1 MLRQLWHHHALRQ
14 ARIHLASHDH
24 EIVREQI
31 AVSEIA
37 APTGEE
43 NERAQWVAE
52 RFEALQLSDVRI
64 DQAGN
69 VIGRRQGRTDGPAVL
84 VCAHLDTVFP
94 RQTRVS
100 VTRLGNRLAGPGIGD
115 NGRGVAAMLALAK
128 VLDGA
133 SLATERPVDFI
144 GTTGEEGAGDLRGA
158 KHLFAH
164 AGREAAAAVI
174 LDGAGDERIV
184 HRALASRRYRLTF
197 EGPGG
202 HSWTAFGVPNAVHAA
217 AFATARLA
225 RITLPTSPRTTL
237 SVGRIGGGISVNSIP
252 DRAWL
257 EVDVRSASGAMISR
271 LDREVREAATAGAM
285 EENARRAPGAIP
297 LTYGIE
303 VIGERPGGETP
314 VDHPLVLA
322 AMEATRLIGRTP
334 ELAIA
339 STDANIPISLGI
351 PAVAIGAGGRGGDAH
366 TPGEWFENTEGTLGL
381 SRALGVVVEA
391 AGLREQGALE

>member
-1 MLRQLWHHHALRQ
+1 MLRALWHHYALRQ
-14 ARIHLASHDH
+14 ARAQLASRDHD
-24 EIVREQI
+24 IVRDQI
-31 AVSEIA
+31 TVSEIA

-43 NERAQWVAE
+43 NDRAQWVAQ
-52 RFEALQLSDVRI
+52 RFEALDLSEVRI

-69 VIGRRQGRTDGPAVL
+69 VIGRRPGRTDGPPVL

-115 NGRGVAAMLALAK
+115 NGRGVAAMLAIATA
-128 VLDGA
+128 VDGRT
-133 SLATERPVDFI
+133 LATERPVDFI

-164 AGREAAAAVI
+164 EGREAAAAVI

-184 HRALASRRYRLTF
+184 HRALASRRYRLSF
-197 EGPGG
+197 QGPGG

-217 AFATARLA
+217 AVATARLA
-225 RITLPTSPRTTL
+225 RIVLPSTPRTTL

-257 EVDVRSASGAMISR
+257 EVDVRSASAAIIAR
-271 LDREVREAATAGAM
+271 LDREVREAATVGAM
-285 EENARRAPGAIP
+285 EENARRATGAIP

-322 AMEATRLIGRTP
+322 AMEATRLIGRNP

-381 SRALGVVVEA
+381 SRALGVVVNA
-391 AGLREQGALE
+391 AGLVV

>member
-1 MLRQLWHHHALRQ
+1 MLRQLWHHEALRH
-14 ARIHLASHDH
+14 ARLQLASRDDD
-24 EIVREQI
+24 IVREQI
-31 AVSEIA
+31 AISEIA

-43 NERAQWVAE
+43 NERAQWVAQ
-52 RFEALQLSDVRI
+52 RFEALKLVDVRI

-69 VIGRRQGRTDGPAVL
+69 VIGRRRGKTDGPPVL

-100 VTRLGNRLAGPGIGD
+100 VARLGNRLAGPGIGD
-115 NGRGVAAMLALAK
+115 NGRGVAAMLAIATA
-128 VLDGA
+128 VDGT
-133 SLATERPVDFI
+133 SLVTERPIDFI

-164 AGREAAAAVI
+164 EGRDAAAAVI

-217 AFATARLA
+217 AVATARLA
-225 RITLPTSPRTTL
+225 RLMLPTNPRTTL

-257 EVDVRSASGAMISR
+257 EVDVRSASAAVIAR
-271 LDREVREAATAGAM
+271 LDREVREAATAGAI
-285 EENARRAPGAIP
+285 EENARRALGASP
-297 LTYGIE
+297 LTYSVE

-322 AMEATRLIGRTP
+322 AMEATRLIGRNP

-391 AGLREQGALE
+391 AGLAG

>member
-1 MLRQLWHHHALRQ
+1 MLRALWHHYALRQ
-14 ARIHLASHDH
+14 ARAQLASRDH
-24 EIVREQI
+24 AIVGDQI
-31 AVSEIA
+31 AISEIA

-43 NERAQWVAE
+43 NERAQWVAR
-52 RFEALQLSDVRI
+52 RFEALELSDVRI
-64 DQAGN
+64 DQVGN
-69 VIGRRQGRTDGPAVL
+69 VIGRRRGRTDGPPVL

-115 NGRGVAAMLALAK
+115 NGRGVAAMLAIAT
-128 VLDGA
+128 VVDG
-133 SLATERPVDFI
+133 LTLRTDRPIDFI

-158 KHLFAH
+158 KHLFGH
-164 AGREAAAAVI
+164 EGRDAAAAVI

-184 HRALASRRYRLTF
+184 HRALASRRYRLSF
-197 EGPGG
+197 QGPGG

-217 AFATARLA
+217 AVATARLA
-225 RITLPTSPRTTL
+225 RITLPTNPRTTL

-252 DRAWL
+252 DHAWL
-257 EVDVRSASGAMISR
+257 EVDVRSASAAMIAR
-271 LDREVREAATAGAM
+271 LDREVREAATAGAL
-285 EENARRAPGAIP
+285 EENARRAAGAIP

-322 AMEATRLIGRTP
+322 TMEATRLIGRNP

-391 AGLREQGALE
+391 AGLVD